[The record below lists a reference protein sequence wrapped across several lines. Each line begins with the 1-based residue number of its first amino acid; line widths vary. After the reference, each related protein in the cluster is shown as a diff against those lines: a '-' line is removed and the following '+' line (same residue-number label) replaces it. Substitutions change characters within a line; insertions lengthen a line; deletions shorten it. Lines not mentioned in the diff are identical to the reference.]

1 MNKPAFPVLRSA
13 IPLAGILRGSILIL
27 ALSLC
32 GCAPLAL
39 SLVGAGAGAGI
50 SHQVNGVAAR
60 TFSEPLPRVKK
71 ASLMAARRMSFQF
84 DVTDATDSG
93 QILKGRVADLDI
105 DVELE
110 VLSASVTRV
119 NVSARKNILR
129 LDGATAQEV
138 IVQIERALVS
148 SEMAAATEAKDAQA
162 KVTRLENSS
171 PARNP
176 KTRAKAKGDP
186 I

>member
-1 MNKPAFPVLRSA
+1 MNKPGSPLLRSTL
-13 IPLAGILRGSILIL
+13 PFAGILRGSILML

-84 DVTDATDSG
+84 EATDATEKG
-93 QILKGRVADLDI
+93 QVLKGRVADLDI

-110 VLSASVTRV
+110 ILSTSVTRV
-119 NVSARKNILR
+119 SVSARKNILR

-148 SEMAAATEAKDAQA
+148 TEMAETGDTKDAQA
-162 KVTRLENSS
+162 RVTRLENSS

-176 KTRAKAKGDP
+176 KTRGKTKGDP